1 MPCTLLKEK
10 SPKLGI
16 SDRLFLFNCQ
26 VNKISATNG
35 SSTSTSA
42 AHGSEILADDDDDE
56 LNMDELNV
64 LEASLSKASI
74 QINEQGVNTES

>member
-16 SDRLFLFNCQ
+16 SDRLFIFNCQ

-42 AHGSEILADDDDDE
+42 AYGSEILADDDDEFD
-56 LNMDELNV
+56 MDELNV
-64 LEASLSKASI
+64 PEASLSKASI